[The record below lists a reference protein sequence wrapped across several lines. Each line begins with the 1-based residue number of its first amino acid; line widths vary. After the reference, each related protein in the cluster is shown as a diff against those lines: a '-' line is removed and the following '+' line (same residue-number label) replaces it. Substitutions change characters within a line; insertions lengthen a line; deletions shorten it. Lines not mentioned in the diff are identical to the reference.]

1 MIATVVI
8 IYAYWRIIKCMFS
21 KSIEML
27 EIDTNVIS
35 SKFILYACAL
45 ATVIIAVLS
54 DKIIR
59 LCQLVAYYM

>member
-1 MIATVVI
+1 MLDASPITATLDLLLIFVAFLDDIV
-8 IYAYWRIIKCMFS
+8 
-21 KSIEML
+21 

-45 ATVIIAVLS
+45 ATVIIAIFA